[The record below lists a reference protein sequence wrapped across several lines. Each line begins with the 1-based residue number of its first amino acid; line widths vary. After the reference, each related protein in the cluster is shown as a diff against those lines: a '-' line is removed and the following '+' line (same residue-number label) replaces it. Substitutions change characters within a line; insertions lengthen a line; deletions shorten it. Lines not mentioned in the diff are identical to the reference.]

1 MFASFAVK
9 EWHIVLIGVIKLALS
24 AILVAGIAM
33 QSKVLPGTFSGCR
46 STATSWHE
54 ALPLDMRDSRTA
66 TEASLH
72 SACKTMV
79 EHWAFAIAI
88 VVLYLF
94 YSLVIILYG
103 ARGIMYPR
111 PPRYSRPKP
120 IKPEAN
126 VQAGIYFAVRYMSK
140 FFQRLR
146 SRSGKPPVQAVTRRG
161 NRKNHRSNIWTS
173 TNRGEKLPCHHR
185 RVLPSK
191 VLLNIASH
199 VHYVDIVN
207 LHTAYGN
214 LFRDYIGNED
224 EESKVEEL
232 RIYTCTT
239 EGIKEECRV
248 CRTQICKSC
257 CTSVPIPQ
265 TIPLEHLETC
275 KLYCSTCFYR
285 DYNLKASSSCWLNA
299 TKEGGT
305 STYRKVCRDCA
316 AMTDAEICRIVELQ
330 DQVEMYKFSK
340 YSLFCAECKNQLPP
354 SGPRWWVCS
363 CGRECRHH
371 VHPPWGLGS
380 NI

>member
-94 YSLVIILYG
+94 YSLIIILYG

-173 TNRGEKLPCHHR
+173 TNHGEKLPCHHR
-185 RVLPSK
+185 RVLPSE

-232 RIYTCTT
+232 RIYTCTK

-248 CRTQICKSC
+248 CRTQICKVES
-257 CTSVPIPQ
+257 IL
-265 TIPLEHLETC
+265 PL
-275 KLYCSTCFYR
+275 
-285 DYNLKASSSCWLNA
+285 
-299 TKEGGT
+299 
-305 STYRKVCRDCA
+305 RKYA
-316 AMTDAEICRIVELQ
+316 
-330 DQVEMYKFSK
+330 
-340 YSLFCAECKNQLPP
+340 
-354 SGPRWWVCS
+354 
-363 CGRECRHH
+363 
-371 VHPPWGLGS
+371 
-380 NI
+380 